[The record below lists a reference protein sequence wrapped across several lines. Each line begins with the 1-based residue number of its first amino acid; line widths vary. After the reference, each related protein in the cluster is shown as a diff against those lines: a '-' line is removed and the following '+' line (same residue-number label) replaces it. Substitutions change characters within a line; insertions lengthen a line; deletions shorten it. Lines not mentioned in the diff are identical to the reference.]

1 MNASILLLCTHE
13 QSCVRDVSTCICTLI
28 HVEVVHVQAKQE
40 AGGGDNDAVTVKR
53 T

>member
-1 MNASILLLCTHE
+1 MNKAVYVMSPHVII
-13 QSCVRDVSTCICTLI
+13 VTLV

-40 AGGGDNDAVTVKR
+40 EEIMTPFSNAVTVKR